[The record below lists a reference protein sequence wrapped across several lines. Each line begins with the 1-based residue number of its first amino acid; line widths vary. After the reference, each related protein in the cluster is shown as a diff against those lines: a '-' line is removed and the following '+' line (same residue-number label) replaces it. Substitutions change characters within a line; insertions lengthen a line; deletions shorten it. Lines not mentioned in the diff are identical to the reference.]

1 MNKLNRQAEGIYGRP
16 TGRKSNI
23 KRMLNQKGVIS
34 IDVGGV
40 NNELIGELVINHLM
54 LLQAQGKEFSI
65 LLDDVPISRFFE
77 NKGFI
82 EGKDIRD
89 KSEGFYIIVVR
100 RRYPW
105 R

>member
-77 NKGFI
+77 NKGI
-82 EGKDIRD
+82 
-89 KSEGFYIIVVR
+89 Y
-100 RRYPW
+100 
-105 R
+105 